1 MLYKIS
7 VTITKI
13 SLTIV
18 FGSLLGWLVFQI
30 SLLFVY

>member
-7 VTITKI
+7 VTITKL
-13 SLTIV
+13 SLIFV

-30 SLLFVY
+30 SILFVY